1 MVGGVRLGLR
11 ARATVAWAVL
21 GLVLSVGL
29 ALLAHQLTRTELVRN
44 REDAALRSA
53 YLNARVL
60 RSALRAPDAEP
71 SAVLSS
77 LEGTAGTAVLANVGG
92 EWFAGSVGLGPE
104 RLPDP
109 LTERV
114 LDGDAA
120 RQLAAVDSEPYV
132 AVGVPVAE
140 GGIAFFEL
148 VPLTD
153 VEDAL
158 AGLARGLAAG
168 AAGATALAAAA
179 GWYVSGRVLSPLQRM
194 AGAAEEIAGGHL
206 EARLDA
212 VGDPDLEPLER
223 SFNHMADAVQER
235 LEREQR
241 FTADVSHELRS
252 PLAAMASAISIARRH
267 RGDPEAVDAAVSSLE
282 DRTSAFQQLVLD
294 LLEISRIET
303 GVVTLERE
311 HVEPRRMVQAA
322 LAAAATQVPIDVAPG
337 TPHLVA
343 GDRRRLARMVMGLL
357 ENAERYAGGA
367 TRIELDGDHDV
378 LRIAVEDGGP
388 GVPEHERRYIFERF
402 ARGEVALDATAD
414 GSGLGL
420 ALVAEHARLHAGRVW
435 VEDAEGGGAR
445 FVIEIPT
452 GVEG

>member
-1 MVGGVRLGLR
+1 M
-11 ARATVAWAVL
+11 AWAVL

-29 ALLAHQLTRTELVRN
+29 ALLAHQLTRAELVRN

-77 LEGTAGTAVLANVGG
+77 LEGTTETAVLANVDG

-104 RLPDP
+104 ELPPP
-109 LTERV
+109 LTDAV
-114 LDGDAA
+114 LGGDAA
-120 RQLAAVDSEPYV
+120 RQVTTVAGDPYV
-132 AVGVPVAE
+132 VVGVPVAE
-140 GGIAFFEL
+140 GGIAFFQL
-148 VPLTD
+148 LPLDD

-158 AGLARGLAAG
+158 SGLARGLAAG
-168 AAGATALAAAA
+168 AATATVLAALA
-179 GWYVSGRVLSPLQRM
+179 GWYVSGRVLAPLQLM
-194 AGAAEEIAGGHL
+194 AGAAEQIAGGRL

-212 VGDPDLEPLER
+212 VGDPDLEPFER
-223 SFNHMADAVQER
+223 SFNRMADAVQER

-282 DRTSAFQQLVLD
+282 ERTAAFQQLVLE

-311 HVEPRRMVQAA
+311 SIEPLGMVEAA
-322 LAAAATQVPIDVAPG
+322 LAAAGAEVPVDVVPG
-337 TPHLVA
+337 TPDLVA
-343 GDRRRLARMVMGLL
+343 GDRRRLARSVMGLV
-357 ENAERYAGGA
+357 ENAARYAGGA
-367 TRIELDGDHDV
+367 TRIELSGGDGV
-378 LRIAVEDGGP
+378 LRIAVEDDGP
-388 GVPEHERRYIFERF
+388 GVPDHERRYIFERF
-402 ARGEVALDATAD
+402 ARGEAASDVTTD

-435 VEDAEGGGAR
+435 VEGAASGGAR
-445 FVIEIPT
+445 FVIEFPT
-452 GVEG
+452 GVER